1 MHTEQSDFMHH
12 GHCTV
17 FPETTNHLKI
27 QSKKYFSMMLGTL
40 RATNSMP
47 LFAPLLNFSISFGGI
62 LWQRVKDTVPFN
74 YCSLDPVSAI
84 IYLNY

>member
-1 MHTEQSDFMHH
+1 
-12 GHCTV
+12 
-17 FPETTNHLKI
+17 
-27 QSKKYFSMMLGTL
+27 MLGTL

-74 YCSLDPVSAI
+74 YCSLDPVSAK